1 MIPLE
6 NSKYR
11 IYNVSNDINFILDAQ
26 NSLHLR
32 AIRLYKMQI
41 AVLFGHKL
49 NDRQRDKKEYPDQ
62 YLAVS
67 NDVLASADA
76 CAATKLLWHIDKT
89 YKIEENLSEN
99 YLDNPD
105 ARDILR
111 NILRNPGSIRKF
123 AVAHSPRM
131 LDLKLQIRRRHQRR
145 CAPLYDFS
153 LRYDVEDTKQKGGWK
168 TALSLFNQKQG
179 TDAHATIRK
188 YYPYLGGETVGKQC
202 RKEWDFLAGFVW
214 NGHFGSQLFQPK
226 RTSWA
231 LFARNLLEKAG
242 DLPGLRRAV
251 GEYQFVKARLEE
263 RDYELLTLN
272 LAHPLPPAAPTLQPL
287 PEDLLDA
294 VSYKES

>member
-1 MIPLE
+1 M
-6 NSKYR
+6 YR
-11 IYNVSNDINFILDAQ
+11 IYNVSDALEFVLDEQ
-26 NSLHLR
+26 NSLQLR
-32 AIRLYKMQI
+32 AIRLYEMQI

-49 NDRQRDKKEYPDQ
+49 NERQRDKREFPNR
-62 YLAVS
+62 YLTVS
-67 NDVLASADA
+67 SDILNSAYA
-76 CAATKLLWHIDKT
+76 CASIKLLQRIDRA
-89 YKIEENLSEN
+89 YKIDGNPATN
-99 YLDNPD
+99 YLDDSN
-105 ARDILR
+105 AKDILK
-111 NILRNPGSIRKF
+111 NILRTPVSIRKF
-123 AVAHSPRM
+123 AVAHSPRT

-214 NGHFGSQLFQPK
+214 NSHFGSQIFQPK
-226 RTSWA
+226 RTGWA
-231 LFARNLLEKAG
+231 PFAKNLLGKAE

-251 GEYQFVKARLEE
+251 GEYEFVKARLEE
-263 RDYELLTLN
+263 RGYELLTLN
-272 LAHPLPPAAPTLQPL
+272 LAHPVPPTAPTLQPL
-287 PEDLLDA
+287 SEDLLDA